1 MVSAYDR
8 KLPALAGLLFFLP
21 LCSLFAQ
28 QPVFSLS
35 ALVDSAQHNYPQLL
49 QKQALLNSA
58 EAAIT
63 DARHSFL
70 PSLKANEQISLGTD
84 NSIPGSYLS
93 YGIIPSSSS
102 GIREENESR
111 SASGNI
117 AILSAQYDLVDFGYR
132 RAYIENARSY
142 AGLFQADREKEIYL
156 LKIRAARL
164 YFSLLK
170 NQLRLEVNRQN
181 VVRYEHIFTVI
192 RALTLSGLKP
202 GSDSSLAKAE
212 LSKSRI
218 DFNQTAGQ
226 ISQLKEQLSFLTG
239 IPAQELQID
248 TASKTYVNIRS
259 HLTNRPEGNRNPLL
273 DYYEKQKNVFLA
285 RENLIS
291 KTYLPKIFLSADGWA
306 RGSSISYNDQFNALS
321 RGLGYQRFN
330 YLAGLSFQY
339 DLFNGIH
346 KHDQLRIRQ
355 FETRASD
362 DALQQEQLA
371 LHSAYRQAESAIQN
385 AEMNLEELP
394 VQLSS
399 ATDVYNQKLA
409 QYKAGI
415 INLVDLTNAAFVLD
429 RSQNDYIETLAD
441 WYLAQLDKSWT
452 LGDLDHFINSIK

>member
-8 KLPALAGLLFFLP
+8 KFPALAGLLFFLP
-21 LCSLFAQ
+21 LFSLFAQ
-28 QPVFSLS
+28 RPVFSLA

-58 EAAIT
+58 EAAVT

-132 RAYIENARSY
+132 RAYIENAGSY
-142 AGLFQADREKEIYL
+142 ASLVQADQEKEIYL

-170 NQLRLEVNRQN
+170 NQLRLEVNKQN
-181 VVRYEHIFTVI
+181 VVRYEHIFIVI
-192 RALTLSGLKP
+192 RALTFSGLKP

-239 IPAQELQID
+239 IPARELQID
-248 TASKTYVNIRS
+248 TSAKTYVNIRS
-259 HLTNRPEGNRNPLL
+259 HLTNQAVGTRNPLL
-273 DYYEKQKNVFLA
+273 DYYEKQKNLFLA

-291 KTYLPKIFLSADGWA
+291 KTYLPKISLSADGWA

-330 YLAGLSFQY
+330 YLAGLSFHY

-371 LHSAYRQAESAIQN
+371 LHSAYRQAEIAIQN

-452 LGDLDHFINSIK
+452 IGDLDHFINSIK